1 VTAAARGVIVVEDDP
16 GVQRALAR
24 LLTLAGFQ
32 PRLYGCAE
40 ELLAGPVPEATC
52 MIVDIQLP
60 GENGLA
66 LVERLLD
73 AGPLPPVIFITASD
87 DPEFREW
94 AARLGA
100 GFLNQPFHAA
110 QLMEMLRV
118 MSPPKVRVSG

>member
-1 VTAAARGVIVVEDDP
+1 MEDDP

-40 ELLAGPVPEATC
+40 ELLAGPVPEAAC

-60 GENGLA
+60 GESGLA

-100 GFLNQPFHAA
+100 GFLNKPFHAA

>member
-1 VTAAARGVIVVEDDP
+1 MTVVARAVILVEDDP

-32 PRLYGCAE
+32 PHLYGCAE
-40 ELLAGPVPEATC
+40 ELLAGPLPDADC
-52 MIVDIQLP
+52 LIVDVQLP
-60 GENGLA
+60 GESGLA
-66 LVERLLD
+66 LVEGLLD

-100 GFLNQPFHAA
+100 GFLNKPFHAA